1 MTFPPGAARKSE
13 QRRASRT
20 ATGPSATQEPFRR
33 ASLESDPPARK
44 TGTPAGQGGP
54 CHYKD
59 KSPRAGADQRE
70 GSPTTEGRARG
81 DKRAT
86 PFQARN
92 NLLSA
97 VERALQA
104 EGKEDASQVAGTAR
118 LRGDGTERGAQSAR
132 RAGERLGAARRA
144 VATAAA
150 AGVLPKHVRNCNGG
164 AGARSW
170 WLYTWKRSD
179 PAKKLRIPYNCSS
192 WRCPHCARYEASVTF
207 ARIKAACEPLTG
219 DGFVFFVLTLDR
231 EGYYSRS
238 GGRWKNVTEA
248 FKDIGKLSEKFL
260 KRLRRLHKRMGWAPF
275 KSKWVATV
283 EAHRTGW
290 PHLNIVLHSPELA
303 EYLENDRAARERRG
317 FSDREQVL
325 VQDELRRCVVGAGW
339 GPQSTAE
346 RGRSKEALAGYIT
359 KLAGVAGSTAGEVAK
374 ITQAPTQAP
383 ERFRRLR
390 AGTKFLPPRITDPEV
405 TGTLV
410 RRYHLIHGPTVLP
423 IHAVK
428 GEDAKREIALCCEH
442 EERLQV
448 EELAEL
454 HTARML
460 ARCGLVKQEQP
471 VTAFRVGGLPEQ
483 FAPPLEARGS
493 SRDALP
499 RRGVVPGFPTS
510 QAPPRRTR

>member
-1 MTFPPGAARKSE
+1 VSFAPGAARKAE
-13 QRRASRT
+13 QRRGTGSAFGPTASER
-20 ATGPSATQEPFRR
+20 AAGHTGPCQ
-33 ASLESDPPARK
+33 
-44 TGTPAGQGGP
+44 
-54 CHYKD
+54 YKD

-70 GSPTTEGRARG
+70 GSPRFGGRARG

-86 PFQARN
+86 PYQARS
-92 NLLSA
+92 NLLNA
-97 VERALQA
+97 VERALQP
-104 EGKEDASQVAGTAR
+104 EKKD
-118 LRGDGTERGAQSAR
+118 DGQKKATGPEAAR
-132 RAGERLGAARRA
+132 RLGERLGAARRA
-144 VATAAA
+144 VSVAAA
-150 AGVLPKHVRNCNGG
+150 AGVLPKHVQNCNGG

-170 WLYTWKRSD
+170 WLYTWKRND
-179 PAKKLRIPYNCSS
+179 PTKKLRVPYNCAS

-207 ARIKAACEPLTG
+207 ARIKAACEPLSG

-231 EGYYSRS
+231 EGYYSREA
-238 GGRWKNVTEA
+238 GRWKNVTEA

-317 FSDREQVL
+317 FSARDQVL
-325 VQDELRRCVVGAGW
+325 VKDELRACVVGSGW

-346 RGRSKEALAGYIT
+346 RGRSAEALAGYIT

-390 AGTKFLPPRITDPEV
+390 SGKNFLPPRIVDPEV

-410 RRYHLIHGPTVLP
+410 RRYHLVHGPTVLP

-428 GEDAKREIALCCEH
+428 GEDAKREVASCCEH
-442 EERLQV
+442 EERLLV
-448 EELAEL
+448 TELAEFETQRML
-454 HTARML
+454 TRFGLAKAPAIVTGFRDRTAR
-460 ARCGLVKQEQP
+460 P
-471 VTAFRVGGLPEQ
+471 
-483 FAPPLEARGS
+483 APP
-493 SRDALP
+493 P
-499 RRGVVPGFPTS
+499 RAGPAG
-510 QAPPRRTR
+510 A

>member
-1 MTFPPGAARKSE
+1 MDPSWRKP
-13 QRRASRT
+13 T
-20 ATGPSATQEPFRR
+20 TQPDK
-33 ASLESDPPARK
+33 A
-44 TGTPAGQGGP
+44 GP

-86 PFQARN
+86 PNQARA

-97 VERALQA
+97 VERALQP
-104 EGKEDASQVAGTAR
+104 EKKDDGKKSTAGSRSAVGGDDASRAR
-118 LRGDGTERGAQSAR
+118 AR
-132 RAGERLGAARRA
+132 QLGERIGASRRA
-144 VATAAA
+144 VASAAA

-170 WLYTWKRSD
+170 WLYTWKRDD

-192 WRCPHCARYEASVTF
+192 WRCPHCARYEASVCF
-207 ARIKAACEPLTG
+207 ARIKSAFEPLSS
-219 DGFVFFVLTLDR
+219 DGCVFIVLTLDR
-231 EGYYSRS
+231 EGYYSRH
-238 GGRWKNVTEA
+238 GGRWRNVTEA
-248 FKDIGKLSEKFL
+248 FRDIGKLSEKFL
-260 KRLRRLHKRMGWAPF
+260 KRLRRMHKRMGWAPF
-275 KSKWVATV
+275 QSKWVATV

-303 EYLENDRAARERRG
+303 EYLENDRASKERRG
-317 FSDREQVL
+317 FSAREQVL
-325 VQDELRRCVVGAGW
+325 VRDDLRACVVGAGW

-346 RGRSKEALAGYIT
+346 RGRSKDALAGYIT

-390 AGTKFLPPRITDPEV
+390 SGKNFLPPRIVDPEV

-410 RRYHLIHGPTVLP
+410 RRYHLSHGPTVLP

-428 GEDAKREIALCCEH
+428 GEDAKREIATCCEH
-442 EERLQV
+442 EERLLV
-448 EELAEL
+448 TELAEAE
-454 HTARML
+454 HARLMTRFGL
-460 ARCGLVKQEQP
+460 AKAGEFYPP
-471 VTAFRVGGLPEQ
+471 VSAFRAEG
-483 FAPPLEARGS
+483 RG
-493 SRDALP
+493 
-499 RRGVVPGFPTS
+499 
-510 QAPPRRTR
+510 PPRRPSG

>member
-1 MTFPPGAARKSE
+1 MTFGAQRKAE
-13 QRRASRT
+13 RRA
-20 ATGPSATQEPFRR
+20 
-33 ASLESDPPARK
+33 
-44 TGTPAGQGGP
+44 GQAGP

-59 KSPRAGADQRE
+59 KSPREGADQRE

-81 DKRAT
+81 DKQAT
-86 PFQARN
+86 PYQARK
-92 NLLSA
+92 NLLNA
-97 VERALQA
+97 VERSLRP
-104 EGKEDASQVAGTAR
+104 EGKPSDAKAPINREAGAAR
-118 LRGDGTERGAQSAR
+118 AR
-132 RAGERLGAARRA
+132 HMGERLGAARRA
-144 VATAAA
+144 VHQASA

-164 AGARSW
+164 AGARTW
-170 WLYTWKRSD
+170 WLYTWKKAD

-207 ARIKAACEPLTG
+207 ARIKAACEPLSG

-275 KSKWVATV
+275 QSKWVATV

-290 PHLNIVLHSPELA
+290 PHLNIVLHSPQLA
-303 EYLENDRAARERRG
+303 EYLENDRADRERRG
-317 FSDREQVL
+317 FSPRDQVL
-325 VQDELRRCVVGAGW
+325 VKDAVRACVVGAGW

-390 AGTKFLPPRITDPEV
+390 AGKNFLPPRRVDPEV

-410 RRYHLIHGPTVLP
+410 RRYHLHHGPTVLP

-428 GEDAKREIALCCEH
+428 GEDAKREVALCCEH

-448 EELAEL
+448 VELAEL
-454 HTARML
+454 STARML
-460 ARCGLVKQEQP
+460 ARCGLAKTEP
-471 VTAFRVGGLPEQ
+471 IVTAFRVGGLGEQ
-483 FAPPLEARGS
+483 FSPPMRDRKERASKARDVS
-493 SRDALP
+493 D
-499 RRGVVPGFPTS
+499 
-510 QAPPRRTR
+510 